1 MEVLIEF
8 LLREPCRSV
17 EALQHGAIFV
27 AAPVSACYAHQ
38 LERANLTRMLYVRT
52 TAEIEKVVLLVDRDF
67 IRPICIFLYTTEF
80 RKVVLLLV
88 NTGLFMIWQVFDNF
102 NLIGLSLIAEVFQCL
117 ET

>member
-17 EALQHGAIFV
+17 EALQHGAILI
-27 AAPVSACYAHQ
+27 PTPIGTCYAHQ
-38 LERANLTRMLYVRT
+38 LERANLARMLYVRT

-67 IRPICIFLYTTEF
+67 IRPICMFMYTTEF

-102 NLIGLSLIAEVFQCL
+102 NHIGLSLIAEVFQCL
-117 ET
+117 